1 MKNLLELED
10 DVSLLDQARLN
21 PKLNDLLYHYNLLA
35 AKEGLRLISHS
46 DNGKDLKDAIDEIDT
61 RSLITILSAYH
72 NVNKEYEIDK
82 KMHYKYKMFN
92 RIINLVV
99 VVITL
104 MAVGTFVLLF
114 LDKNVPASETIE
126 GIFNLFIEAFR
137 LFVPE
142 L

>member
-1 MKNLLELED
+1 MKKLLELED
-10 DVSLLDQARLN
+10 NTSLLDQAHLN

-35 AKEGLRLISHS
+35 AKQGLQLINHS
-46 DNGKDLKDAIDEIDT
+46 DNGKVLKDAIDEMDT
-61 RSLITILSAYH
+61 RSLILILSAYH
-72 NVNKEYEIDK
+72 NLNKEYEIDK
-82 KMHYKYKMFN
+82 KMHYRYKMFN
-92 RIINLVV
+92 RIINLIV

-104 MAVGTFVLLF
+104 MVVGTFLLLF
-114 LDKNVPASETIE
+114 LDKNVPASEAIE

>member
-46 DNGKDLKDAIDEIDT
+46 DNGKDLKDAIDELDT
-61 RSLITILSAYH
+61 RSLVSILSVHH
-72 NVNKEYEIDK
+72 NLNEEYEVDK
-82 KMHYKYKMFN
+82 KIHYRYKLFN
-92 RIINLVV
+92 RIINLAVA
-99 VVITL
+99 VITL
-104 MAVGTFVLLF
+104 IVVGVFALLF
-114 LDKNVPASETIE
+114 LDKNVPASEAFE